1 MQIFFSGKMG
11 VRVKKLN
18 WLEPD
23 MEMENS
29 ENSFGWQT
37 EDLNTLRQVKIFLAA
52 DGKVS
57 LFIVIHYQRWWK
69 FAREKEIYKN

>member
-57 LFIVIHYQRWWK
+57 LLIVIHYQCWWK
-69 FAREKEIYKN
+69 FAREQEIYKN